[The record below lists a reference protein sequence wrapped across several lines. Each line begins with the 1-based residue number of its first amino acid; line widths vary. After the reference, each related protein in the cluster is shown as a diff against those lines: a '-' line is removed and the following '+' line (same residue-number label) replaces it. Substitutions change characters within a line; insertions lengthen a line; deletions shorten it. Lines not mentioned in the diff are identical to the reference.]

1 MRGLFLVGFGPP
13 HPWPLAVGELDASAS
28 VRNYGAIRTLGSRR
42 RNPNPRIPRD
52 RAAFR
57 DSLSGTRAAT
67 EKDEVCSGPSQ
78 QQPHRFS
85 TSAAKLGGTAMTQRD
100 NRDRL
105 SFSSFQP

>member
-1 MRGLFLVGFGPP
+1 MTLNVRLV
-13 HPWPLAVGELDASAS
+13 DN
-28 VRNYGAIRTLGSRR
+28 RD
-42 RNPNPRIPRD
+42 IPCD

-78 QQPHRFS
+78 QRPHRFS
-85 TSAAKLGGTAMTQRD
+85 TSAVTKLGGTAMTQRD

-105 SFSSFQP
+105 SSSNFQP